1 MKTGKR
7 RLLILLATLAA
18 LAAAYVVF
26 VYTYLG
32 TVIDYWWFSSL
43 GYGGYFILRLVYRYL
58 VFVAIT
64 LLFFLIF
71 FLNFR
76 VASRHLADGATTP
89 EAGKS
94 KKKPLPDLFRMFRTG
109 SMIVYAPLSLVM
121 AVFVAYPAFGRWESF
136 LFFGFGSSAGT
147 VDPTYGKD
155 IAFYLFSLPIWRLLQ
170 ERLLLAM
177 FLLLLATGLLYGIQ
191 RKMLHAEQKGFPR
204 GARVHLNLLALLLVA
219 LQGWSFLLQRYELLY
234 DTTHMPLFFGPGYTQ
249 MTVTL
254 PLIWATFVTFLMAAG
269 GLFFLVNFR
278 KGWIPAVVF
287 LALFA
292 AAFGLRQTQAL
303 PDTVQK
309 YLVDPNEL
317 TRETPYIRRSIQATL
332 AAYALQKV
340 ETREFTLEPIPRN
353 ETKEAIQA
361 NIRDI
366 PVWDSELL
374 DEVYDQVQGIRPYY
388 NFTGVDVDRYEIG
401 GRLQQVNLAAREI
414 NLEKLA
420 DYAKKWTNRRL
431 QYTHGYGVVMT
442 PAAQRGEEGM
452 RWFIEGISPR
462 SEEGLRIENPGIY
475 YGLSTYDYAIAPNE
489 MGEMDYPKE
498 DGFVSSNYEGK
509 AGVPLTSLF
518 RKLAFSLYFKDR
530 NLFFTTKTTKKSRVL
545 FRRNIQDAASRLTPF
560 FVLDKDP
567 YVVVTAKNL
576 FWIQDAY
583 TTSSWYPN
591 AAPFDGSSN
600 YIRSAVKI
608 VVNAYGGEIR
618 YYISDR
624 ADPIVSAYARMYPGL
639 LRPLSDMPEELR
651 RHIRYP
657 KDIFKI
663 QMQMFK
669 KYHQTDPATFY
680 RQEDAWELAEQ
691 PKSGR
696 KGVEPQPMEP
706 YYLTLN
712 LIDKNRREFLL
723 LSPMSPKNR
732 PNLRALVIAACD
744 EDRYG
749 KIYLY
754 SFPKGEQVYGPDQIS
769 ALIDQ
774 DTTIAEQFT
783 LWDQAGSE
791 VQRGR
796 MIILPI
802 GNAVFY
808 IQPVY
813 LSAASRLKIPQLQR
827 LIVSHSEVVVMDR
840 SLETAFEEVALRLE
854 RRRSTEVA
862 PFPALPQEKQ
872 EKAPPQQA
880 PNPAPSAETGKAPAL
895 QEESTSK

>member
-1 MKTGKR
+1 MKTWKR
-7 RLLILLATLAA
+7 RLLVLFGILIA
-18 LAAAYVVF
+18 LAAAYGAF
-26 VYTYLG
+26 VYTYLD

-43 GYGGYFILRLVYRYL
+43 GYGGYFILRLLYRYL
-58 VFVAIT
+58 VFSAVT

-76 VASRHLADGATTP
+76 IASRFLSDASPPP
-89 EAGKS
+89 ETGDS
-94 KKKPLPDLFRMFRTG
+94 KKKQLPDLARMFRTG
-109 SMIVYAPLSLVM
+109 SMLVYGPLSLVL

-136 LFFGFGSSAGT
+136 LFFSFGFSAGS
-147 VDPTYGKD
+147 VDPAYGKD
-155 IAFYLFSLPIWRLLQ
+155 IGFYLFSLPVWRLLQ
-170 ERLLLAM
+170 ERLLLSL
-177 FLLLLATGLLYGIQ
+177 FIVLVATGILYGIQ
-191 RKMLHAEQKGFPR
+191 RRMRRAEQKGFPR
-204 GARVHLNLLALLLVA
+204 GARVHLNLLAVLLVG
-219 LQGWSFLLQRYELLY
+219 LQGWSFILQRYELLY
-234 DTTHMPLFFGPGYTQ
+234 DTTHMPSYFGPGYTQ

-254 PLIWATFVTFLMAAG
+254 PLIWATFATFLLAAG
-269 GLFFLVNFR
+269 ALVFMANWK
-278 KGWIPAVVF
+278 KGWIPAIVF
-287 LALFA
+287 CALFA
-292 AAFGLRQTQAL
+292 AAFGLRHTRLL
-303 PDTVQK
+303 PESVQK
-309 YLVDPNEL
+309 YIVDPNEL
-317 TRETPYIRRSIQATL
+317 TKETPYIRRSIQATL
-332 AAYALQKV
+332 AAYGLQRV
-340 ETREFTLEPIPRN
+340 ETREFTLEPVLQR
-353 ETKEAIQA
+353 ETRQAIRV
-361 NIRDI
+361 NIQDI
-366 PVWDSELL
+366 PVWDEELL

-401 GRLQQVNLAAREI
+401 GRIQQVNLAAREI
-414 NLEKLA
+414 NIEKLA

-431 QYTHGYGVVMT
+431 QYTHGYGAVMT

-462 SEEGLRIENPGIY
+462 SDEGLRIENPGIY

-489 MGEMDYPKE
+489 IGEMDYPKG
-498 DGFVSSNYEGK
+498 DGFVTSNYKGT
-509 AGVPLTSLF
+509 AGVRLTSLF
-518 RKLAFSLYFKDR
+518 RKMAFALYFQDR
-530 NLFFTTKTTKKSRVL
+530 NLFFTTKTTKESRIL
-545 FRRNIQDAASRLTPF
+545 FRRNIRDAATRLTPF
-560 FVLDKDP
+560 FVLDEDP
-567 YVVVTAKNL
+567 YVVVTGKNL

-591 AAPFDGSSN
+591 AAPYDGRKN

-608 VVNAYGGEIR
+608 VVNAYGGDIR
-618 YYISDR
+618 YYISDP

-639 LRPLSDMPEELR
+639 LHPLSEMPEKLR

-696 KGVEPQPMEP
+696 KGVEPEPMEP

-712 LIDKNRREFLL
+712 LIDKNQREFLL

-732 PNLRALVIAACD
+732 PNLRALVIAGCD
-744 EDRYG
+744 PDRYG

-791 VQRGR
+791 VRRGR

-827 LIVSHSEVVVMDR
+827 LIVSHGEVVVMNR

-854 RRRSTEVA
+854 QRRRDA
-862 PFPALPQEKQ
+862 PTPVP
-872 EKAPPQQA
+872 APPQQEK
-880 PNPAPSAETGKAPAL
+880 PPTPPKPAPFAETGKAPAL
-895 QEESTSK
+895 PEKPAPK